1 MIITKLATTRERSEK
16 KKAEIISPFL
26 CLCQFRSQV
35 SWGGGGGG
43 EGDYMILSINF
54 VTLSNV
60 YIQLQCY
67 IQAFKLLTL
76 L

>member
-1 MIITKLATTRERSEK
+1 MIITKLATTRERTEK

-35 SWGGGGGG
+35 SGGGGGG
-43 EGDYMILSINF
+43 GGDYMILSISF